1 MKSKSSL
8 FKTAMFA
15 SLLVLFA
22 LLMMRQNT
30 SAATNT
36 VTNYGWCCGGVNA
49 VGQLRALGY
58 SAYQGTCDITSKT
71 SPLTT
76 INIIGWTTWQCDTLD
91 ISGNIINSSLGS
103 PRATPPASSVTAFAY
118 PGYCNYYFSPPKCGT
133 KVRASGVHDFNHTGA
148 SSWRPYHSV
157 TGP

>member
-1 MKSKSSL
+1 MKSKSSV
-8 FKTAMFA
+8 FKMVRVA

-22 LLMMRQNT
+22 LLTMWQNT

-49 VGQLRALGY
+49 VSQLRALAY
-58 SAYQGTCDITSKT
+58 NIYQGSCDITSKT

-76 INIIGWTTWQCDTLD
+76 INIIGWTTWQCDTKD
-91 ISGNIINSSLGS
+91 SSGNIINSSLRG
-103 PRATPPASSVTAFAY
+103 PRATPPASSVSDVTQTN
-118 PGYCNYYFSPPKCGT
+118 YCNYAFSPPKCGYIV
-133 KVRASGVHDFNHTGA
+133 KASGVHDFNHTGA